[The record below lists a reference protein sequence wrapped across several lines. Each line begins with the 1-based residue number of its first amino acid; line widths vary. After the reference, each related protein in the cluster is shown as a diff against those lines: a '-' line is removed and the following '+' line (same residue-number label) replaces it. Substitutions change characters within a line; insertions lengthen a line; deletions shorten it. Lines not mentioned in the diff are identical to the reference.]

1 MINNDFVRTVLLDTQ
16 TIHCK
21 YYRFQQD
28 ILTGMDQIIVHV
40 HDRKHG
46 NGLKELS
53 INQYTHN

>member
-46 NGLKELS
+46 NG
-53 INQYTHN
+53 